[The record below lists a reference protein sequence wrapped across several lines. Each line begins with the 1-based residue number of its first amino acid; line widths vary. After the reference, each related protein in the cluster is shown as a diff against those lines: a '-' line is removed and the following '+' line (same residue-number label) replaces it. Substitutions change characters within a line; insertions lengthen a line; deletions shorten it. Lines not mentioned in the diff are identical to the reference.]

1 VRGAVAGAA
10 ALAAC
15 AAGGA
20 AGCGGGRT
28 TAPPIAVPPAP
39 VPPVEVAPP
48 ADTTASPTP
57 GSEGDRRFLIVAVG
71 DSTVSL
77 VAPRA
82 RWVRPGMYGIA
93 VDPGRRDALVARLYV
108 QSRVAD
114 TAVALV
120 TGQTTRMSTD
130 YVAILRR
137 PNTPVLRQRA
147 FWGGVAAGAAAA
159 AAAALAAMRLF

>member
-1 VRGAVAGAA
+1 MGAVSVAGAA
-10 ALAAC
+10 A
-15 AAGGA
+15 
-20 AGCGGGRT
+20 CGGRPAT
-28 TAPPIAVPPAP
+28 PSIALPPAP

-48 ADTTASPTP
+48 ADTTPMPTP
-57 GSEGDRRFLIVAVG
+57 GGEGDRRFLIVSVG

-77 VAPRA
+77 LTARA

-130 YVAILRR
+130 YVAILRQ
-137 PNTPVLRQRA
+137 PSTPVLRQRT
-147 FWGGVAAGAAAA
+147 FWGGVAAGAAVAA
-159 AAAALAAMRLF
+159 AAVLAAVRMF